1 MNITQHKKQPGKIE
15 YVAFNLLFCYRV
27 LSASLQKQLP
37 NNHLLDQS
45 QQNNTARRCETCSKL
60 TIKAPKQRQLPR
72 SRVFIV
78 NFEHISHLFL
88 AFLSMTL
95 TGKCLLGLRVGRLPN
110 PKSYFYRDFT

>member
-45 QQNNTARRCETCSKL
+45 QQNNTAR
-60 TIKAPKQRQLPR
+60 PR

-88 AFLSMTL
+88 AFLLMTL